1 MGRSA
6 SWSRNA
12 GRSLYPAVTAWFVS
26 RHPGAIEWAA
36 RQGLAVDRFVRHL
49 DPVQVQIGDT
59 VMGSLPVH
67 LAAAVCERGA
77 RYLHLAVELPP
88 DRRGKELTADQLDQF
103 GARLAQCQVTTK
115 MSKPR

>member
-1 MGRSA
+1 MDRSA
-6 SWSRNA
+6 RWSRDA
-12 GRSLYPAVTAWFVS
+12 GRSLDSAVTTWFVS

-67 LAAAVCERGA
+67 LAAAVCDRGA
-77 RYLHLAVELPP
+77 CYLHLSVELPEQL
-88 DRRGKELTADQLDQF
+88 RGHELSTDQLEQL
-103 GARLAQCQVTTK
+103 GARMTEYRLEKATH
-115 MSKPR
+115 